1 MYLSILH
8 HGLLPTGQTPHGL
21 LLNVRPNNSLASAL
35 IPLFSC
41 DSLTQVQKRSML
53 LTHCTG
59 PRVPVPKCNYPHW
72 SSISDPS
79 LTS

>member
-21 LLNVRPNNSLASAL
+21 LLNVRPNNSVRQ
-35 IPLFSC
+35 P
-41 DSLTQVQKRSML
+41 
-53 LTHCTG
+53 TG
-59 PRVPVPKCNYPHW
+59 PRAPVPKCNYPHW